1 MKINPQIDSWLQDVM
16 AKMLDKNPDKRFISA
31 FEIVKAINHYT
42 VDNNAEHVSS
52 GMTTRILR
60 SMLFMNNI
68 WK

>member
-1 MKINPQIDSWLQDVM
+1 M

-31 FEIVKAINHYT
+31 FKIVKAINHYT
-42 VDNNAEHVSS
+42 AENNSEHVSS

-60 SMLFMNNI
+60 SMLFMNNV